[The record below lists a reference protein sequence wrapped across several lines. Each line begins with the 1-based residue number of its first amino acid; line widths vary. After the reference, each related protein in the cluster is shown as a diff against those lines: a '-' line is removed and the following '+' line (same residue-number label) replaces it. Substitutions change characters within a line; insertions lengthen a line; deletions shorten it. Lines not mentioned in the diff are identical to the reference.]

1 MVARIVVAALALA
14 VGAEAA
20 APSKPSIV
28 ARRGAAANREEIGP
42 FTGSPVVQHKFAP
55 KAIAPKRRG
64 FLSAATLGG
73 VDVSLILYFVFWYVG
88 NAIYNMYNTMALKA
102 VGGKHSGLTMTVS
115 TMQLGIC
122 TLYAGLLW
130 LSNFNPV
137 TLLGLEAP
145 TKMPKPQ
152 TTKDDII
159 ATVPVGFCA
168 AAAHSAG
175 VFCLG
180 ADPLFGQIVKAGEP
194 VLSAFVNTVF
204 YGKAPSL
211 PKVVCLF
218 FIVAG
223 VGFASLKKN
232 LETGA
237 YALKFDERALIFGLI
252 GNCFAAFKGSENKKL
267 MTLEGVKDR
276 MGGVANQFAL
286 TEVLGFFISLPVM
299 FATEYKK
306 FGHFLSLLTTS
317 KELQVGL
324 LLSGMSFYLYNE
336 LATMTIKKTGAV
348 TASVA
353 NTAKRVIVLVFMSAV
368 TGKALTSEQKIGAAI
383 AISFVLL
390 YSVIDDLVKKFSEKS
405 A

>member
-1 MVARIVVAALALA
+1 VVAPA
-14 VGAEAA
+14 G
-20 APSKPSIV
+20 
-28 ARRGAAANREEIGP
+28 G
-42 FTGSPVVQHKFAP
+42 
-55 KAIAPKRRG
+55 G
-64 FLSAATLGG
+64 F
-73 VDVSLILYFVFWYVG
+73 DVSLMLYFLFWYVG

-102 VGGKHSGLTMTVS
+102 VGGKYSGLTMTVS

-122 TLYAGLLW
+122 SLYAGLLW

-137 TLLGLEAP
+137 TLLGLQKP
-145 TKMPKPQ
+145 SKMPLPE
-152 TTKDDII
+152 TTKADIVD
-159 ATVPVGFCA
+159 TVPVGFCA

-204 YGKAPSL
+204 YGKPPSIA
-211 PKVVCLF
+211 KVFCLF

-223 VGFASLKKN
+223 VAFASLKKAA
-232 LETGA
+232 TGG
-237 YALKFDERALIFGLI
+237 YQLKFDERALIFGLI

-267 MTLEGVKDR
+267 MTKPGLKDR

-286 TEVLGFFISLPVM
+286 TELLGFVISLPVM
-299 FATEYKK
+299 FATEWRK
-306 FGHFLSLLTTS
+306 FPEFISMLMTDKT
-317 KELQVGL
+317 LQMGL
-324 LLSGMSFYLYNE
+324 LVSGMAFYLYNE

-368 TGKALTSEQKIGAAI
+368 TGKKLTDEQKIGAAI
-383 AISFVLL
+383 AIAFVML
-390 YSVIDDLVKKFSEKS
+390 YSVIDDLVKKYMPSLAPASKSE
-405 A
+405 

>member
-1 MVARIVVAALALA
+1 MAGAPDSVALL
-14 VGAEAA
+14 
-20 APSKPSIV
+20 
-28 ARRGAAANREEIGP
+28 
-42 FTGSPVVQHKFAP
+42 FF
-55 KAIAPKRRG
+55 
-64 FLSAATLGG
+64 
-73 VDVSLILYFVFWYVG
+73 FVFWYVG
-88 NAIYNMYNTMALKA
+88 NIYYNEYNKMALDA
-102 VGGKHSGLTMTVS
+102 VGGKKGGLTMTVS
-115 TMQLGIC
+115 TMQLGVC
-122 TLYAGLLW
+122 TLYALVLW
-130 LSNFNPV
+130 IIRINPIKLCGFQTPEKMSLPKV
-137 TLLGLEAP
+137 TGG
-145 TKMPKPQ
+145 
-152 TTKDDII
+152 DIVK
-159 ATVPVGFCA
+159 TLPVGFCS

-194 VLSAFVNTVF
+194 VLAALVNTVF
-204 YGKAPSL
+204 YGKPPSL
-211 PKVVCLF
+211 AKVFCLF

-223 VGFASLKKN
+223 VGFASLNKGIDGVYK
-232 LETGA
+232 
-237 YALKFDERALIFGLI
+237 LKFDEKALIFGMI
-252 GNCFAAFKGSENKKL
+252 GNSFAAFKGSENKKL
-267 MTLEGVKDR
+267 MVKEGIKDR

-306 FGHFLSLLTTS
+306 FPKFLELLGSS

-368 TGKALTSEQKIGAAI
+368 TGKALTDEQKIGAAVAI
-383 AISFVLL
+383 AFVML

>member
-1 MVARIVVAALALA
+1 MRSLAVVLALA
-14 VGAEAA
+14 VCANAATPARPALVRTKGPVVEGASQQLVATSSKKSSHPSKSSLFAA
-20 APSKPSIV
+20 A
-28 ARRGAAANREEIGP
+28 
-42 FTGSPVVQHKFAP
+42 TGG
-55 KAIAPKRRG
+55 G
-64 FLSAATLGG
+64 F
-73 VDVSLILYFVFWYVG
+73 DVSLILYFVFWYVG
-88 NAIYNMYNTMALKA
+88 NAIYNMYNTMALTA

-115 TMQLGIC
+115 TLQLGIC

-130 LSNFNPV
+130 LTNFNPV
-137 TLLGLEAP
+137 TLLGLQAP
-145 TKMPKPQ
+145 TKMPLPA
-152 TTKDDII
+152 TTKQDLVD
-159 ATVPVGFCA
+159 TVPVGFCA

-204 YGKAPSL
+204 YGKPPSL
-211 PKVVCLF
+211 AKVVCLF

-223 VGFASLKKN
+223 VGFASLKKKA
-232 LETGA
+232 TGG
-237 YALKFDERALIFGLI
+237 YGLKFDERALIFGLI

-267 MTLEGVKDR
+267 MTKPGLKDR

-286 TEVLGFFISLPVM
+286 TEVMGFLISVPVM
-299 FATEYKK
+299 IATEYKK
-306 FGHFLSLLTTS
+306 FPEFFKMLAT
-317 KELQVGL
+317 KPDLQVGL
-324 LLSGMSFYLYNE
+324 LASGLAFYLYNE

-368 TGKALTSEQKIGAAI
+368 TGKVLTFEQKVGAAI
-383 AISFVLL
+383 AIAFVML
-390 YSVIDDLVKKFSEKS
+390 YSVIDDLVKKMSEKKE